1 MKKIK
6 LLLLG
11 LIISSCA
18 INPNVENYNM
28 ISIDNFIDINKYKT
42 HILIDLD
49 AQKLYL
55 KKRFIQKTYDIS
67 SSVFGIGSEKNSF
80 KTPLGAH
87 VITEKIGH
95 KLPIGAILKGRV
107 WTQEIA
113 ELIKEPFDIKEDVI
127 TSRILWLDGLEIKRN
142 RGGNVDSKSR
152 YIYIHGTAEEG
163 LIGNPASLGC
173 IRMLNED
180 VIELFKSVRVG
191 TQVLIYSNKDAHKK
205 YETL

>member
-6 LLLLG
+6 LVLLG
-11 LIISSCA
+11 LVISSCA
-18 INPNVENYNM
+18 INPKIENYNM
-28 ISIDNFIDINKYKT
+28 IGIDDFIDMNKYKT

-49 AQKLYL
+49 AQKLFL

-67 SSVFGIGSEKNSF
+67 SSAFGIGSEKNSF
-80 KTPLGAH
+80 KTPRGAH
-87 VITEKIGH
+87 VISEKIGD
-95 KLPIGAILKGRV
+95 KLPIGAILKGRI

-127 TSRILWLDGLEIKRN
+127 TSRILWLDGLEIRRN
-142 RGGNVDSKSR
+142 KGGNVDSKSR

-173 IRMLNED
+173 IRMLNKD
-180 VIELFKSVRVG
+180 VIELFKNVTVG
-191 TQVLIYSNKDAHKK
+191 TQVLIYSNKDAYKD
-205 YETL
+205 YEAI